1 MIINLNIDRV
11 ASCFLRQIE
20 RAASVFSSHA
30 ENRQIYAFCL
40 DLDIENGGC
49 RVSWNS
55 LAALDATLAGYRQR
69 QSQRHSELDIDGV
82 SGIKY
87 NSGDFSYHLDELDP
101 DDDGV
106 DQALSEIMAQLGAL
120 YDEKGAEFY
129 QQYYQ
134 SVVEKEIVSCA
145 AGAILRAQTALSQFD
160 QCADFIAFVTLHD
173 ADDEH
178 LLGIMRQTVDDA
190 VLADIFG

>member
-1 MIINLNIDRV
+1 MIHLNIDRM
-11 ASCFLRQIE
+11 ASCFFRQIE
-20 RAASVFSSHA
+20 RSASVFSSRV
-30 ENRQIYAFCL
+30 ENREVYAFCL

-49 RVSWNS
+49 RVSWNT
-55 LAALDATLAGYRQR
+55 LEVFDATLAEYRSR
-69 QSQRHSELDIDGV
+69 RHSAFDIDGV

-106 DQALSEIMAQLGAL
+106 NQVLSEIMDQLGTL

-145 AGAILRAQTALSQFD
+145 AGAIIRAQSTLGRFSQH
-160 QCADFIAFVTLHD
+160 ADFIAFVTLHD
-173 ADDEH
+173 ADDDR
-178 LLGIMRQTVDDA
+178 LLGIMRQTVDD
-190 VLADIFG
+190 VLLAKIFG